1 MSHTATSGMENL
13 MRIETLI
20 ANNLT
25 NILQKE
31 NDNVSN
37 INLYGIGDYWVA
49 FEYSAF
55 QLEQISDYT
64 DGTLVMRLKN
74 RPFPIVLNIISNA
87 NLKRLYKHYSNKEFL
102 QLSAAPL
109 DKESFS
115 TWYRDLTME
124 VN

>member
-1 MSHTATSGMENL
+1 MSHIATPGMDNL
-13 MRIETLI
+13 MRIESLI

-31 NDNVSN
+31 NDNVSK
-37 INLYGIGDYWVA
+37 INLYSIGDYWVA
-49 FEYSAF
+49 FGYS
-55 QLEQISDYT
+55 
-64 DGTLVMRLKN
+64 
-74 RPFPIVLNIISNA
+74 
-87 NLKRLYKHYSNKEFL
+87 
-102 QLSAAPL
+102 APL

>member
-1 MSHTATSGMENL
+1 MSHIATSGMENL

-37 INLYGIGDYWVA
+37 INLYSIGDYWVA

-87 NLKRLYKHYSNKEFL
+87 NLKRFYKH
-102 QLSAAPL
+102 
-109 DKESFS
+109 
-115 TWYRDLTME
+115 
-124 VN
+124 